1 MRSFLHLLLLF
12 ALAAGLSACTPA
24 ARIPGTIHKS
34 LIAAKNAVLPSSRR
48 KSKPAVAPPL
58 RYAAHTATLYVTFG
72 LQVAGV
78 APLPGDFEPDMS
90 RAPLWLDGGRE
101 VAVIGTRAGKGVML
115 GFSGGGLSG
124 RRVVIEDDGAGAL
137 RGRLLDIATSADGRI
152 LATAV
157 ASDSTNRLDVNL
169 ADTSS
174 PGGVQPIAS
183 LEGEFESAQLAW
195 MGSGHIALFAQ
206 AVTPASDELTTQT
219 AAVPVSGLYL
229 ITLGPDA
236 SIRRLDAVKCPLSL
250 LAFSPN
256 DGFAV
261 AQGAGSATPALVDV
275 HNGSCTKFPSRDP
288 LQIIGWAPNSGAFL
302 YRRGDQGGVFRFDL
316 PTGHS
321 STIAIASGAAAFA
334 SDGTII
340 AFGSQELSW
349 RRAVAVPTAPVK
361 AQIALFDPHQNLI
374 TINSLGFA
382 TLPALMAQSTMVF
395 SQVSNDAI
403 IDTAMP
409 GSTELVRELIEY
421 SYPARAAFILARGAV
436 RGPIA
441 ISWSPDGKQIAIV
454 DGDATRRT
462 LAVITPPK

>member
-1 MRSFLHLLLLF
+1 MRSFLHLLLLL
-12 ALAAGLSACTPA
+12 ALTATLGACTHA
-24 ARIPGTIHKS
+24 AETPGRIHKTW
-34 LIAAKNAVLPSSRR
+34 IAAKNAVLPWSRR
-48 KSKPAVAPPL
+48 KSKSAVAPQP

-90 RAPLWLDGGRE
+90 RAPLWLYGGRE
-101 VAVIGTRAGKGVML
+101 VAVIGTRAGRGVML
-115 GFSGGGLSG
+115 GFSGGGLS
-124 RRVVIEDDGAGAL
+124 RQRVVIEDDGAGAL
-137 RGRLLDIATSADGRI
+137 GGRLLDVATNADGRV

-157 ASDSTNRLDVNL
+157 ASDSAERLDVNL

-174 PGGVQPIAS
+174 PGGVQPIAG
-183 LEGEFESAQLAW
+183 LEGEFDSVQLAW
-195 MGSGHIALFAQ
+195 LDSGHLALSAQ
-206 AVTPASDELTTQT
+206 AVTPASDELTGGT

-229 ITLGPDA
+229 INVGPDA
-236 SIRRLDAVKCPLSL
+236 SIRRLDGIKCRLSL

-256 DGFAV
+256 GAFAV
-261 AQGAGSATPALVDV
+261 AQGSGSAPPGLVDV
-275 HNGSCTKFPSRDP
+275 HKGSCTKFPSRYP
-288 LQIIGWAPNSGAFL
+288 LQVIGWAPNSEAFL
-302 YRRGDQGGVFRFDL
+302 YRAGDQGGVFRFDL
-316 PTGHS
+316 LKGQS
-321 STIAIASGAAAFA
+321 SAIAISSGAAAFA
-334 SDGTII
+334 NDGTII
-340 AFGSQELSW
+340 AFGSQGLSR
-349 RRAVAVPTAPVK
+349 RRAVADPESPVK
-361 AQIALFDPHQNLI
+361 AQIALFDPHQDLI

-382 TLPALMAQSTMVF
+382 TQPGLMAQSTMVF
-395 SQVSNDAI
+395 SPVSNDGV
-403 IDTAMP
+403 IDTAIP